1 MAIKILKPDLTDLL
15 KEMVS
20 KEVETMKDLDHPNIL
35 RPISFNQERIYRKP
49 SGDKTVDYI
58 VTELAKGGELCDYL
72 IHTGGFTEPVARFYF
87 KQALEALDY
96 CHSHKI
102 AHRDMK
108 PENLLL
114 DDDFNLMICDFGF
127 AANLNE

>member
-1 MAIKILKPDLTDLL
+1 M
-15 KEMVS
+15 S
-20 KEVETMKDLDHPNIL
+20 
-35 RPISFNQERIYRKP
+35 
-49 SGDKTVDYI
+49 
-58 VTELAKGGELCDYL
+58 ELAKGGELCDYL

-102 AHRDMK
+102 AHRDIK

-114 DDDFNLMICDFGF
+114 DDEFNLKICDFGF
-127 AANLNE
+127 AANLYEVGMGAQLTKVCGTNQYMAPELLE